1 MDEQK
6 KDPNMNS
13 ILDLAQRIRNEYG
26 QRDGQINNASNP
38 VGNFRAWSQAFDLAN
53 RLFNSKQSLLSSGGQ
68 LTQEQAQNSVNEL
81 DTSPEA
87 FNPEKNVQGTIA
99 EMPENGFLQPAAYI
113 GGNQNRMPG
122 PETLTT
128 TPQDKNFIPDVGRSF
143 ANPRIG
149 ESVTKY
155 LGG

>member
-1 MDEQK
+1 
-6 KDPNMNS
+6 MNS

-53 RLFNSKQSLLSSGGQ
+53 RLFSSKQNLLGSGGQ
-68 LTQEQAQNSVNEL
+68 LTQGQAQQSVNAL
-81 DTSPEA
+81 DTTPESFSPEQ
-87 FNPEKNVQGTIA
+87 NVQGVIA
-99 EMPENGFLQPAAYI
+99 ENPDTGFMQPASYI

-128 TPQDKNFIPDVGRSF
+128 TPQDRNFIPDVGMSF